1 MGKDSICYYMYNI
14 FTKKAR
20 FLLTKSLKKSIN
32 IPIGGVAQLV
42 ERWNHNPCVGGSIP
56 SSATKFFSHPFE
68 QSKGFFMEKDKNTQ
82 EMTYKA
88 ELNH

>member
-56 SSATKFFSHPFE
+56 SSATRFLLLNFFLIVPNIFATL
-68 QSKGFFMEKDKNTQ
+68 QTTGGG
-82 EMTYKA
+82 
-88 ELNH
+88 L